1 MKCDCTRL
9 WKNLMASEWKIRT
22 KFALKFCREV
32 TFLAPLVAEIRP
44 TVETCWAVGAAA
56 QHLCS
61 TEQTSRHPQQK
72 YQLFCNKTHCH
83 AIKKDLTA
91 FCCQSNEYW
100 LSKVMM
106 LLLKILAKKKKIET
120 HLYNCFHPVG
130 SENFTAVTIRHCS
143 SGACWSRR
151 NQTNIRGPL
160 KTVVCSNSWK
170 GLLLFAC
177 DKCGEKSGGGK
188 HSTAGRK
195 RHVNLRQ
202 PSAISW
208 ENLNN
213 QCFPCRVSE
222 KDVAAQRKRREGKNQ
237 WQINKL
243 GYKVEK
249 EERITHWIYY
259 LMAGFCGFIFA
270 HAAKLLR

>member
-9 WKNLMASEWKIRT
+9 WKNFMAPEWKIRT

-106 LLLKILAKKKKIET
+106 LLLKILAKKKKNRDTFI
-120 HLYNCFHPVG
+120 
-130 SENFTAVTIRHCS
+130 
-143 SGACWSRR
+143 
-151 NQTNIRGPL
+151 Q
-160 KTVVCSNSWK
+160 
-170 GLLLFAC
+170 LL
-177 DKCGEKSGGGK
+177 
-188 HSTAGRK
+188 
-195 RHVNLRQ
+195 
-202 PSAISW
+202 PS
-208 ENLNN
+208 
-213 QCFPCRVSE
+213 
-222 KDVAAQRKRREGKNQ
+222 
-237 WQINKL
+237 
-243 GYKVEK
+243 
-249 EERITHWIYY
+249 
-259 LMAGFCGFIFA
+259 CGFGEFYSCNN
-270 HAAKLLR
+270 KTLLIRCLLKQKEPN